1 MIRLRIESL
10 ATGGRGVG
18 RLDGRAVFVPDTAPG
33 DLVEIKITADKG
45 RFQEA
50 TVLELLEEGEGRV
63 KPACR
68 HFGTCGGC
76 SWQHLSYP
84 TQVAAKKKLL
94 EDTLTRIGRLK
105 DLPEIE
111 VRTAEPWGYRNRA
124 QFQPGED
131 RKGRFWGFFAPGSRK
146 ALRLAECP
154 VLVPELD
161 QAWNHVTAPAISP
174 YGDRQ
179 ERIARAFGWN
189 GTRWLHGPLEKGE
202 IDVEVEGRAFRFRSD
217 GFFQSNLGLLPQLI
231 QAVCEDVQ
239 GEWAVDLYAG
249 VGLFARFLEETFA
262 QVDAVEPDPAA
273 LALARGNLRRS
284 QFHPLTAEGWLS
296 RPRKQRPD
304 LVVVDPPRQGL
315 TTHALDGILR
325 LAPKDLR
332 YVSCGHD
339 TFARDL
345 GRFVKEGWTV
355 RRVFLFDFYPQTP
368 HLESLAWLSPP
379 A

>member
-1 MIRLRIESL
+1 VIRLRIESL

-33 DLVEIKITADKG
+33 DVVDVKITADKG

-50 TVLELLEEGEGRV
+50 TVLELVEAGPGRV
-63 KPACR
+63 VPACR

-76 SWQHLSYP
+76 SWQHLDYP
-84 TQVAAKKKLL
+84 TQVAAKRKLL
-94 EDTLTRIGRLK
+94 EDTLVRIGRLK

-111 VRTAEPWGYRNRA
+111 VRVASPWGYRNRA

-131 RKGRFWGFFAPGSRK
+131 RKGRFWGFFAPGTRK
-146 ALRLAECP
+146 ALRLEECP
-154 VLVPELD
+154 VLVDELH
-161 QAWNHVTAPAISP
+161 QAWAHVPAPAISP
-174 YGDRQ
+174 YGERH

-189 GTRWLHGPLEKGE
+189 GKRWLHGPTEVGE
-202 IDVEVEGRAFRFRSD
+202 IDVEIEGRALHFRSD

-231 QAVCEDVQ
+231 EAVCEGAV
-239 GEWAVDLYAG
+239 GRWAVDLYAG
-249 VGLFARFLEETFA
+249 VGLFARFLEERFPV
-262 QVDAVEPDPAA
+262 VDAVEPDPAA
-273 LALARGNLRRS
+273 LAIARRNLSHSR
-284 QFHPLTAEGWLS
+284 FHPLTAEGWLS
-296 RPRKQRPD
+296 RPFKSSPD

-315 TTHALDGILR
+315 TTHALEGILR
-325 LAPKDLR
+325 LAPRELR

-339 TFARDL
+339 TLARDL

-355 RRVFLFDFYPQTP
+355 RRLFLFDFYPQTA
-368 HLESLAWLSPP
+368 HLESLAWLTPP